1 VSITRDTRPV
11 DPEDQAR
18 REKLNA
24 LAKTLRDLHA
34 TLLKVVQRDYEHQ
47 HGPVGGPLKLFGL
60 VTGDPFFVWLRPL
73 SGQMALIDERIDD
86 KIKLEPADLEGIR
99 GAVEQLFR
107 PSKDSPEGFAANYL
121 ARLESEPTVTGL
133 NADLRSRLEGLSQEL
148 A

>member
-24 LAKTLRDLHA
+24 LGKTLRDLHA
-34 TLLKVVQRDYEHQ
+34 TLLKVVQRDYETV

-86 KIKLEPADLEGIR
+86 KVKLEPADLEGIR
-99 GAVEQLFR
+99 GAVDELFK
-107 PSKDSPEGFAANYL
+107 PSKDSPEGFASNYH
-121 ARLESEPTVTGL
+121 ARVESEPTVTGL
-133 NADLRSRLEGLSQEL
+133 HAELRGRLEDLSQEL